1 MKTLDHWKNY
11 EPIADVATHDAQGA
25 GPIARTLQVT
35 AHVAGSDLAAPLG
48 LTIAGLCHL
57 ALTRTQLSALRRV
70 LARAELDL
78 RTVAQQPVVAARTEG
93 RCEICSRL
101 IVTGDLV
108 YVIDDGGGEHVL
120 AHAERCPG
128 PSA

>member
-1 MKTLDHWKNY
+1 MTTLDHWKNY
-11 EPIADVATHDAQGA
+11 EPIAHVTCHDAQGA

-48 LTIAGLCHL
+48 LAIDGVCQL
-57 ALTRTQLSALRRV
+57 ALTRTQLSALRQA

-78 RTVAQQPVVAARTEG
+78 RGGAQRPVAATRTEG

-101 IVTGDLV
+101 ILAGDLM
-108 YVIDDGGGEHVL
+108 YVIDDGGGEQVSV
-120 AHAERCPG
+120 HAETCPG
-128 PSA
+128 SPR

>member
-25 GPIARTLQVT
+25 GPIARTVQVT
-35 AHVAGSDLAAPLG
+35 AHVGGSDLAAPLG
-48 LTIAGLCHL
+48 LTIAGLCQL

-70 LARAELDL
+70 LARAEFDL
-78 RTVAQQPVVAARTEG
+78 QTVAQRPVTAIRTEG

-108 YVIDDGGGEHVL
+108 YVIDDGGGEHVVV
-120 AHAERCPG
+120 HAERCPG